1 MTAVHN
7 EQTKLLATALNNV
20 AVAYVV
26 IGFVTPMTAF
36 SFGVSTAPP
45 LKLATLLF
53 VLLWLC
59 AGAIIHRTAR
69 RVLRSLS
76 L

>member
-1 MTAVHN
+1 VTAIHN

-26 IGFVTPMTAF
+26 IGFVTPTTAL
-36 SFGVSTAPP
+36 SFGVASAPP
-45 LKLATLLF
+45 LQATTLLF

-59 AGAIIHRTAR
+59 AGAIIHWTAR
-69 RVLRSLS
+69 RVLRSLI